1 MFTVQQMKAAHAKV
15 KSGADFP
22 KYVQEI
28 KSLGLAYYEYLVTNG
43 ITVYHGANGYEV
55 KSDPIYES
63 KTIASPSSAEKLR
76 NSIEIHQKGLTDFLT
91 ICRQAAEAGVEK
103 WVVDTRKMMCTYHD
117 LAGNEMVAEPI
128 PQGDYK
134 K

>member
-43 ITVYHGANGYEV
+43 TTVYHGENGYEV
-55 KSDPIYES
+55 KSDPIYENT
-63 KTIASPSSAEKLR
+63 TIANPASAEKLR
-76 NSIEIHQKGLTDFLT
+76 NYIQAHQQGLTDFLT

-103 WVVDTRKMMCTYHD
+103 WVVDTQKMMCTYYD
-117 LAGNEMVAEPI
+117 LAGNEMMAEPI
-128 PQGDYK
+128 PDGHYAK
-134 K
+134 